1 MEQSLPEGLAR
12 QFANA
17 AAQGD
22 WPEALAAV
30 EALARVLPDNA
41 SVVYNKALVLRQ
53 LGRADERI
61 ACLDRALA
69 LEPGHA
75 NARFELASA
84 LMDGREFARAAEQFS
99 AYLASAPEDADA
111 LLNLGNCLVRLDRGA
126 EAVTHLRKAHEIAPS
141 QESVAALATALRDR
155 GDLAACEVLL
165 AALPETPESSALRL
179 KILTQGARGRIALA
193 VDQTRFAR

>member
-84 LMDGREFARAAEQFS
+84 LMDGREFAPAAEQFS

-165 AALPETPESSALRL
+165 SALPETPESSALRL